1 MRRLATISLGITL
14 GLTVLA
20 TTAQAAPP
28 RVTAQAE
35 AQVLELSKEVMA
47 LRSVRGPGNQTAE
60 VAQAFKAA
68 LVAGGWADG
77 DIEITPFEDTAYLIA
92 TWPGTDPKL

>member
-14 GLTVLA
+14 GLAALA

-35 AQVLELSKEVMA
+35 AQVLELFEA
-47 LRSVRGPGNQTAE
+47 GHGIRSVRGPGNQTPD

-68 LVAGGWADG
+68 LMAGRLGR
-77 DIEITPFEDTAYLIA
+77 
-92 TWPGTDPKL
+92 